1 MESQM
6 GKPAIVDK
14 LNREFHANLATE
26 AQVVYILVETRKLL
40 EQQNTLA
47 TFPAVK
53 LCCDWAV
60 HPKLDWGA
68 RDVLKLFDDFEIEY
82 VNKRAAI
89 APADF
94 KPLHGFAT
102 LSNFRGELIDS
113 LAPHGVDVQPLKSD
127 DYWRSFV
134 RLYTGVIQDCPL
146 EAREGKTTYV
156 TRVAGFAWPD
166 DQIIFP
172 GKLVIQWIWWLK
184 DGRERETKETCALI

>member
-1 MESQM
+1 M

-14 LNREFHANLATE
+14 LNREFDANPASE

-40 EQQNTLA
+40 EQQKTLK

-60 HPKLDWGA
+60 HPKLTRSGA
-68 RDVLKLFDDFEIEY
+68 QDVLKLFDDFEVEY
-82 VNKRAAI
+82 VKEKGAI

-94 KPLHGFAT
+94 KPLHGFVD
-102 LSNFRGELIDS
+102 LSNFRRELIDS
-113 LAPHGVDVQPLKSD
+113 LAPHGVDVRRLTLD

-134 RLYTGVIQDCPL
+134 QLYSGVIQDCPL
-146 EAREGKTTYV
+146 EAGEGRMTHV
-156 TRVAGFAWPD
+156 TRVAGHAWPD
-166 DQIIFP
+166 GQTIFS
-172 GKLVIQWIWWLK
+172 GKVVVQWTWWLK